1 MNKSYSNTTN
11 DSHPTSK
18 KIDKISV
25 SKVNSLFRNLSK
37 SHFIYSDISSGYDGL
52 DISFTWHDEQ
62 NIIFF
67 SNFWKFGLVSL
78 EKQLIKNGLIKPKK
92 DVRRHLSEKFLD
104 SAHVRL
110 KQEYCHQ
117 KEALQAECLKNF
129 KVCVLILRMYYI
141 I

>member
-1 MNKSYSNTTN
+1 M
-11 DSHPTSK
+11 
-18 KIDKISV
+18 
-25 SKVNSLFRNLSK
+25 SK

-52 DISFTWHDEQ
+52 DKFIHLTPRTKY
-62 NIIFF
+62 NFF
-67 SNFWKFGLVSL
+67 LKFLKKFGLVGL

-92 DVRRHLSEKFLD
+92 KKDVRRHLSEELLD

-129 KVCVLILRMYYI
+129 KVCVLILRIYYI